1 MQTRRDHVQA
11 YQFAVGRL
19 SSALISGDP
28 GRGESPTRRS
38 ALGSIFGGALVI
50 LLCAGFG
57 VYGLVSPVAKTD
69 WRKNG
74 TLVLDEAT
82 GTRYI
87 YAGGFLRPTRN
98 YASALLITGKR
109 ATLKTPSAKSL
120 AGVPHGAPVGIPG
133 APDSVP
139 DTSSLVRGP
148 WARCLPDTDTTA
160 TTSTAQSL
168 AFGSAASALRALPAS
183 RQVLVKGPKDS
194 HYLLWRGI
202 KYAVP
207 DPAALIALGF
217 DDQTVLTATAEW
229 LAAIPSGAT
238 LSAPL
243 PPGSGKAAGKVADKP
258 AEVGQLFR
266 TNAAG
271 TERHYLLRSDGLV
284 PVNPTAYALL
294 AARPGAP
301 EPRQVEQADI
311 AVAPVSTDR
320 APTDRIPDVM
330 GTPALRGGTVCLEE
344 LSGGRHKLTVGH
356 LGDRPVALPPGSG
369 VLAVPVGGHS
379 MYLITEQGL
388 KYQIADGDALHALG
402 FSGRKNGLALP
413 ATVLALLPDGP
424 VLSRA
429 AAVRG

>member
-238 LSAPL
+238 LSAPFRPAPERRPARSRTS
-243 PPGSGKAAGKVADKP
+243 PPRSASSSAP
-258 AEVGQLFR
+258 TQLAP
-266 TNAAG
+266 NATISCG
-271 TERHYLLRSDGLV
+271 PTDSSRSTPPHTRCSQ
-284 PVNPTAYALL
+284 PVLARPNRDRSNRPTSPSPRSPPTA
-294 AARPGAP
+294 RPPTGSRTSWAHPLCAGEPCAWKNSP
-301 EPRQVEQADI
+301 E
-311 AVAPVSTDR
+311 
-320 APTDRIPDVM
+320 
-330 GTPALRGGTVCLEE
+330 
-344 LSGGRHKLTVGH
+344 
-356 LGDRPVALPPGSG
+356 
-369 VLAVPVGGHS
+369 
-379 MYLITEQGL
+379 
-388 KYQIADGDALHALG
+388 DAT
-402 FSGRKNGLALP
+402 N
-413 ATVLALLPDGP
+413 
-424 VLSRA
+424 
-429 AAVRG
+429 